1 MENLNTQ
8 ITEHYSSGMLLEG
21 FRQGLRRAGAD
32 LDALSY
38 EDLAG
43 GDEFHVGATE
53 ATDRLLDQL
62 EIAEDAHVLDIGAGV
77 GGVARRAAHRC
88 GCRVTGVDVTPEL
101 IETARALTE
110 MVAMD
115 DVVEFVVA
123 SGTDLPLEDASVD
136 AALMLHVAMNIED
149 KPALFREAA
158 RVLRPGSTFAVYD
171 VMEGAEPG
179 PLTFPLPWSS
189 VAETSFVAPRAE
201 YVAAAE
207 AAGLT
212 PVAERDR
219 WQYGYDFWRR
229 VVERATT
236 EGLPPVGPHLFM
248 GDAARQ
254 MMKNALDALAAR
266 RIAPVEMFFRKAA
279 A

>member
-1 MENLNTQ
+1 MENQNTQ
-8 ITEHYSSGMLLEG
+8 ITEHYSSGKLLER

-32 LDALSY
+32 LDALTY

-43 GDEFHVGATE
+43 GDEFHVGAAE
-53 ATDRLLDQL
+53 ATDALLDQL
-62 EIAEDAHVLDIGAGV
+62 EIAEDSHVLDIGAGV
-77 GGVARRAAHRC
+77 GGAARSVAHRC
-88 GCRVTGVDVTPEL
+88 GCRVTGVDLTPEFV
-101 IETARALTE
+101 ETARALTE
-110 MVAMD
+110 MVGMENA
-115 DVVEFVVA
+115 VNFVVA

-136 AALMLHVAMNIED
+136 VALLLHVAMNIED
-149 KPALFREAA
+149 KAALFREAA

-179 PLTFPLPWSS
+179 PLTFPQPWSRA
-189 VAETSFVAPRAE
+189 AETSFVAPRAE

-212 PVAERDR
+212 LVAERDR

-229 VVERATT
+229 VVERAAT
-236 EGLPPVGPHLFM
+236 EGPPPVGPHLFM
-248 GDAARQ
+248 GDAAKET
-254 MMKNALDALAAR
+254 MKNALDALAAR
-266 RIAPVEMFFRKAA
+266 RIAPVELIFRKAA